1 MAPNF
6 AKAAFRAL
14 CVWGLSLAFHAA
26 WAGPSGFVY
35 TANERDG
42 SISEV
47 QLHSGQVRTV
57 KVDIAPHNVQVSP
70 DGSTLLAVGV
80 SAHGSH
86 HVASSSGQLLLL
98 NLADLAAPPVTVPA
112 GEHPAHVV
120 TDATG
125 ERAFVS
131 DSGTNVVR
139 VIDLRQRAEQAQIP
153 TGDYPHG
160 LRLSPDGRTLY
171 VANMKG
177 GTVSVIDVVTLKET
191 RRIPVGL
198 GPVQVGFSVDGKQA
212 YVALSRENRLGLID
226 TAKQQLIGKV
236 GVGRTPIQMM
246 VAGDGAV
253 YVANQGSAQKP
264 SDQVSVIEPSK
275 AKVVKTLVTGQG
287 AHGVAASADG
297 AYVFVTNIEAGT
309 LSVIDAVSRKVI
321 AHHTVG
327 AGPNGVSYTPTR

>member
-1 MAPNF
+1 MAPNVV
-6 AKAAFRAL
+6 KAVCRVL
-14 CVWGLSLAFHAA
+14 SVWGLSLAFQAA

-47 QLHSGQVRTV
+47 QLNSGQVRTV

-70 DGSTLLAVGV
+70 DRSTLLAVGV
-80 SAHGSH
+80 SAHGEH
-86 HVASSSGQLLLL
+86 HGANASGQLLLL
-98 NLADLAAPPVTVPA
+98 DIADLSAPPVSVPV

-125 ERAFVS
+125 ERAFVT
-131 DSGTNVVR
+131 DSGSNMVR

-160 LRLSPDGRTLY
+160 LQLSPDGLTLY

-177 GTVSVIDVVTLKET
+177 GTVSVIDVVTQKET
-191 RRIPVGL
+191 ERIPVGQ
-198 GPVQVGFSVDGKQA
+198 GPVQVGFSADGKQA

-226 TAKQQLIGKV
+226 TAKRQLIGKV

-246 VAGDGAV
+246 AAGDGAI
-253 YVANQGSAQKP
+253 YVANQGSGQKP
-264 SDQVSVIEPSK
+264 SDQVSVIDPSK
-275 AKVVKTLVTGQG
+275 AKVVKTLVTGLG
-287 AHGVAASADG
+287 AHGVAASTDG

-309 LSVIDAVSRKVI
+309 LSVIDAVSRQVI

-327 AGPNGVSYTPTR
+327 AGPNGVSYTPAR

>member
-6 AKAAFRAL
+6 LKTAFRAL
-14 CVWGLSLAFHAA
+14 SACGLSLTIQAA
-26 WAGPSGFVY
+26 WADPSGFVY

-47 QLHSGQVRTV
+47 HLDSSQVRTV
-57 KVDIAPHNVQVSP
+57 KVNITPHNVQVSP

-80 SAHGSH
+80 SAHSAH
-86 HVASSSGQLLLL
+86 HGASSSGQLLLL
-98 NLADLAAPPVTVPA
+98 NTANLNAPPVAVPA

-131 DSGTNVVR
+131 DSGANVVR
-139 VIDLRQRAEQAQIP
+139 VINLKQRAEQARIP

-177 GTVSVIDVVTLKET
+177 GTVSVIDVVTLQET
-191 RRIPVGL
+191 QRIPVGQ
-198 GPVQVGFSVDGKQA
+198 GPVQVGFSADGKQA

-226 TAKQQLIGKV
+226 TAKHRLSGKV
-236 GVGRTPIQMM
+236 AVGLTPIQMM
-246 VAGDGAV
+246 AARDGTV
-253 YVANQGSAQKP
+253 YVANQGSGQKP
-264 SDQVSVIEPSK
+264 SDQVSVIDPSK
-275 AKVVKTLVTGQG
+275 SKVIKTLVTGPG

-309 LSVIDAVSRKVI
+309 LSVLDVASRQMI
-321 AHHTVG
+321 GHHKVG
-327 AGPNGVSYTPTR
+327 AGPNGVSYVQAR